1 MWMGAHACAKLN
13 LMHNFSLVFTA
24 VKPDLHN
31 WRTLHLFLKITVM
44 LLNACFM
51 PVPSVVFLFVGLLG
65 SHGVLCDCGQRR
77 SGHAGRLHD
86 LDILA
91 GQTRH
96 QLLAWRTARKEELV
110 GHSSQYATDHWSEPI
125 NLKVGERLMRNGI
138 QGLWVESPYIWMIH
152 HKSTMTTIIPITL
165 NKDLA
170 VKCTNKS
177 S

>member
-13 LMHNFSLVFTA
+13 WMHSFSWVSAA
-24 VKPDLHN
+24 VKPDLHDC
-31 WRTLHLFLKITVM
+31 RTLHLFITITVM
-44 LLNACFM
+44 LLNTFIM

-65 SHGVLCDCGQRR
+65 SHGVLCDRGQRR

-96 QLLAWRTARKEELV
+96 QLLAWRTACKEELV
-110 GHSSQYATDHWSEPI
+110 GHSSQYATNHWSEPI
-125 NLKVGERLMRNGI
+125 NLKVGEREMRNGI

-170 VKCTNKS
+170 FKCTNNS